1 MYPIVLPLF
10 AEDLRR
16 SAAFY
21 AATGLCAGDPASLLV
36 DADVRGTI
44 LVELE
49 NGPSLRVHRCEDAA
63 VLRYL
68 RAQQPQLEIG
78 EADVAAIAARI
89 APQLRRG
96 DIFGAGETNCCQ
108 GPLDY
113 PGGLALAFC
122 DPDGNRLVFTE
133 W

>member
-1 MYPIVLPLF
+1 MYPIILPLF
-10 AEDLRR
+10 AQDLHR

-21 AATGLCAGDPASLLV
+21 AATGVCAADPAALLV

-44 LVELE
+44 LVELAY
-49 NGPSLRVHRCEDAA
+49 GPSLRVHRCEDAA

-78 EADVAAIAARI
+78 EVDVAAIAARI

-96 DIFGAGETNCCQ
+96 DIFGAGETGCFQ

-122 DPDGNRLVFTE
+122 DPDGNRLVFIE